1 MKHPPQSPAT
11 ALGREIRAALADLG
25 ITQEELARRVG
36 LTPSTLSRTLTG
48 RRPLGEDEAR
58 AIASELGL
66 DVGALL
72 SGGPVDDP
80 GLDEGPSDPT
90 QNQAE
95 LVFASL
101 DHRALINELLVSQG
115 RTQAWLAR
123 ESGLNRSHICEVLS
137 GKAAL
142 SPDQALWTALA
153 LGLPRGSPEL
163 DYFVDL
169 VAYANEPDPLARAR
183 LLEGLLVRRLERPG
197 GRRTL
202 AEYRLLSSGLNLA
215 VLELARAPG
224 YRPDPGWLAPRLRP
238 PAAPEEVAGAL
249 DLLVEL
255 GLLDPTERRPTE
267 RLVVVGPTA
276 DDDRARAS
284 ARWGAQL
291 RLTREMFGRAADAVE
306 RLGPELRYLNAGTA
320 LVPESRLP
328 ALQQMFHRW
337 QREWMALCQEAE
349 PPPGSTP
356 TRRAAFRLQ
365 LQFFPLSEWLEDPPA
380 GGSGSEAT

>member
-1 MKHPPQSPAT
+1 MKHPPASPST
-11 ALGREIRAALADLG
+11 ALGREIRAALVMRGL
-25 ITQEELARRVG
+25 TQDELARRVG

-58 AIASELGL
+58 AIAAELDL
-66 DVGALL
+66 APDALL
-72 SGGPVDDP
+72 AADGGDERDAPVRAADP
-80 GLDEGPSDPT
+80 A
-90 QNQAE
+90 QRRAE

-101 DHRALINELLVSQG
+101 DHRALINDLLASQD

-169 VAYANEPDPLARAR
+169 VAYAGEPDPMTRAR

-202 AEYRLLSSGLNLA
+202 AEYRLLSNGLNLA

-224 YRPDPGWLAPRLRP
+224 YRPDPAWLGPRLRP
-238 PAAPEEVAGAL
+238 PAPPEEVARAL

-255 GLLDPTERRPTE
+255 GLLDAEARRPTE

-284 ARWGAQL
+284 ARWEAQL

-306 RLGPELRYLNAGTA
+306 KLGPDLRYLNAGTA
-320 LVPESRLP
+320 LVPESRMP

-349 PPPGSTP
+349 PPPESTP

-365 LQFFPLSEWLEDPPA
+365 LQFFPLSEWLEDPPS